1 MKSLQTARLQI
12 TSNLDELSI
21 VLSWFDQF
29 YDRSIP
35 QATWFQC
42 QLALAEGFTNAARHA
57 HKSLPPTTPIEI
69 QAVRFVDAIE
79 LQIWDRGTE
88 FDLQQALA
96 QLPPQ
101 VPANAEGGRGLLLM
115 QRLSDG
121 LYYSHIDDRNCLKLI
136 KRFTPIERS
145 SGL

>member
-1 MKSLQTARLQI
+1 MKSLQTGQLQT
-12 TSNLDELSI
+12 TSNLDELAI

-57 HKSLPPTTPIEI
+57 HQSLPPTTPIDI
-69 QAVRFVDAIE
+69 QARRFADAIE
-79 LQIWDRGTE
+79 IKIWDRGTE
-88 FDLQQALA
+88 FDLHQMLA

-101 VPANAEGGRGLLLM
+101 VPASAEGGRGLMLM
-115 QRLSDG
+115 QRLSDV
-121 LYYSHIDDRNCLKLI
+121 LHYSRINDRNCLHLI
-136 KRFTPIERS
+136 KRFTPI
-145 SGL
+145 